1 VPETIT
7 QLDVIQ
13 SRVVDMLR
21 VLQTARHDGEMMYMV
36 GILAGRI
43 LIDARQ
49 PRWAQM
55 KRRLTPA
62 EYDQIL
68 LTAQI
73 QGNDLFKDRNKRAAF
88 ALDVVVTSIVAS
100 RFDDQK
106 LAVGVELI
114 DETIETAVTNWRKS
128 NAPAAN

>member
-1 VPETIT
+1 MPETIT
-7 QLDVIQ
+7 QLDVVQ
-13 SRVVDMLR
+13 SRVIDMLH
-21 VLQTARHDGEMMYMV
+21 VLQTARNDGELMYMV

-43 LIDARQ
+43 LMDAKQ
-49 PRWAQM
+49 PRWVQM

-88 ALDVVVTSIVAS
+88 ALDIVVTSIVAS
-100 RFDDQK
+100 RFDEKRLND
-106 LAVGVELI
+106 GVELI
-114 DETIETAVTNWRKS
+114 DDIIESAVTSWRKS
-128 NAPAAN
+128 NAPAN